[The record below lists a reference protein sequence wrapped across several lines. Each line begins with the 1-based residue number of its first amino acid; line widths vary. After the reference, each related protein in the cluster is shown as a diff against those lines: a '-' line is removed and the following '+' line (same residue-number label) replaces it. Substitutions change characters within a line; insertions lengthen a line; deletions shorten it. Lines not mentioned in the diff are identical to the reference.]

1 MCVYICEK
9 RVEFKHQVNVR
20 KGRLHTAKGK
30 GRDKQGKGKGK
41 VATAA
46 ATCRKSKT
54 PNETLQREEA
64 ATAAAETNE
73 C

>member
-1 MCVYICEK
+1 MCECVCVYICEK

-20 KGRLHTAKGK
+20 KGRAHCKRK
-30 GRDKQGKGKGK
+30 GKGKGK

-64 ATAAAETNE
+64 AAAAETNG